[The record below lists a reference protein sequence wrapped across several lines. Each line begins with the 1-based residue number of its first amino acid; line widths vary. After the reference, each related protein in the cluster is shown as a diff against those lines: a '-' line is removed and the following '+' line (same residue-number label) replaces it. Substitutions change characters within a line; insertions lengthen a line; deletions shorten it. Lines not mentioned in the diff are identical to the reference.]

1 LNGGTPFNVRY
12 NFTSAS
18 LVVSNTFNSG
28 QNQVFRCVLQSS
40 LTSGK
45 TITFGNI
52 LSLSSIVINGPVTSA
67 TTLANITLNT
77 SALTS
82 YASAIITP
90 SPQNFVVQDI
100 FVEFTNQNGTITTM
114 MNQTVDYKFTAA
126 NVLNKYLYRVVND
139 MVLQNT
145 RSTMPT
151 VYIPPNYVSNSTVS
165 FIG

>member
-1 LNGGTPFNVRY
+1 LNGASAFNVRY

-28 QNQVFRCVLQSS
+28 QNQVFRCVLQPSI
-40 LTSGK
+40 TSGK
-45 TITFGNI
+45 TITFGNPQI
-52 LSLSSIVINGPVTSA
+52 LSSTVINGPVTSA
-67 TTLANITLNT
+67 TTLAKITLNT

-82 YASAIITP
+82 YASAISTP
-90 SPQNFVVQDI
+90 SPQNFIVQDI
-100 FVEFTNQNGTITTM
+100 FVEFTNQNGAISNM

-151 VYIPPNYVSNSTVS
+151 VYIPPNYVSNATVS